1 MVVAATG
8 FFDGVHRGH
17 RAVLE
22 KISALAKEQGDTSA
36 VITLWPHP
44 RTVLQQDAA
53 KFRLLNS
60 LEEKISLIKSFGIDE
75 VFTLKFDKEF
85 ASQTTEEYFRDYL
98 IRRLNVRTLV
108 IGYDHR
114 VGSDINQTQDEMM
127 AIARNLGINPVRVD
141 EYTENESGLVI
152 SSTKIREML
161 LAGDMGTANNL
172 LGYRYGVEGVVVE
185 GMKIGRGIGFP
196 TANMR
201 LYEPLKVLPSDGVYA
216 VWVQTS
222 GKTYRGITNI
232 GIRPTVG
239 INNERT
245 IETHILDFDED
256 IYGLSIKLEFV
267 AKMRDEVTFSSLD
280 NLKTQLHKDRENSYL
295 YLHESNITMR

>member
-17 RAVLE
+17 RAVLG

-267 AKMRDEVTFSSLD
+267 AKMRDEVTFSSLED
-280 NLKTQLHKDRENSYL
+280 LKTQLHKDRENSYL

>member
-17 RAVLE
+17 RAVLG

-141 EYTENESGLVI
+141 EYTENESGLII

-280 NLKTQLHKDRENSYL
+280 DLKAQLHKDRENSYL
-295 YLHESNITMR
+295 YLPENNITMR

>member
-17 RAVLE
+17 RAVLD
-22 KISALAKEQGDTSA
+22 KICALATSQGDTSA

-60 LEEKISLIKSFGIDE
+60 IEEKISLLKNYGIEE
-75 VFTLKFDKEF
+75 VHTLPFDKEF
-85 ASQTTEEYFRDYL
+85 ASQTTEEYFRNYL
-98 IRRLNVRTLV
+98 IKKFNVRTLV

-114 VGSDINQTQDEMM
+114 VGKDTNQTQEEMM
-127 AIARNLGINPVRVD
+127 EIARTLGITPVRVN
-141 EYTENESGLVI
+141 EYMESESGLVI

-161 LAGDMGTANNL
+161 QLGDIESANSL
-172 LGYRYGVEGVVVE
+172 LGYRYGLEGVVVE

-216 VWVQTS
+216 VWIESS
-222 GKTYRGITNI
+222 GKVYRGITNI
-232 GIRPTVG
+232 GKRPTVG

-245 IETHILDFDED
+245 IETHILNFDED
-256 IYGLSIKLEFV
+256 IYGLSIKVEFV
-267 AKMRDEVTFSSLD
+267 AKMRDEVAFSSLEE
-280 NLKTQLHKDRENSYL
+280 LKSQLYKDRENSYL
-295 YLHESNITMR
+295 YLHEKKIRMR

>member
-141 EYTENESGLVI
+141 EYTENESGLII

-280 NLKTQLHKDRENSYL
+280 DLKAQLHKDRENSYL
-295 YLHESNITMR
+295 YLPENNITMR

>member
-17 RAVLE
+17 RAVLG

-141 EYTENESGLVI
+141 EYTENESGLII

-222 GKTYRGITNI
+222 GKAYRGITNI

-280 NLKTQLHKDRENSYL
+280 DLKAQLHKDRENSYL
-295 YLHESNITMR
+295 YLPENNITMR

>member
-17 RAVLE
+17 RAVLG

-267 AKMRDEVTFSSLD
+267 AKMRDEVTFSSLED
-280 NLKTQLHKDRENSYL
+280 LKTQLHKDRENSYL
-295 YLHESNITMR
+295 YLPENNITMR

>member
-17 RAVLE
+17 RAVLG
-22 KISALAKEQGDTSA
+22 KISALAKEQGNTSA

-280 NLKTQLHKDRENSYL
+280 DLKAQLHKDRENSYL
-295 YLHESNITMR
+295 YLPENNITMR

>member
-17 RAVLE
+17 RAVLG

-141 EYTENESGLVI
+141 EYTENESGLII

-267 AKMRDEVTFSSLD
+267 AKMRDEVTFSSLED
-280 NLKTQLHKDRENSYL
+280 LKTQLHKDRENSYL

>member
-60 LEEKISLIKSFGIDE
+60 LEEKILLIKSFGIDE

-141 EYTENESGLVI
+141 EYTENESGLII

-280 NLKTQLHKDRENSYL
+280 DLKAQLHKDRENSYL
-295 YLHESNITMR
+295 YLPENNITMR